1 MSSNACCMSSAK
13 GDIITPSISS
23 FLKDVHA
30 HLTCIS
36 CLQLHLNP
44 IQLSLEPIFW
54 ARVQHLVLHL
64 WDLRWPKKPKQIF
77 EKGLEKQRKKVIYLY
92 LSIYLTR
99 QWRRSCSCG
108 SSHQWWSHSRTQ
120 HSDSRQQA
128 SYCWSRGE
136 SLPGPQPSPPP
147 LAASS
152 HPAWT
157 RCTCSSVLTSAPR
170 TSVCSGLPQ
179 QLQMQN
185 SPIFTTISKC
195 TFISNILFTPKPWFC
210 FPLTNHRLT
219 WFILTIAAF
228 FIVMLCKNLMK
239 SVIKKESA
247 LQIQLFSHFCC
258 SFPAKPW
265 SCFLL

>member
-1 MSSNACCMSSAK
+1 MSSNAACMSSAK
-13 GDIITPSISS
+13 GDITSSISS
-23 FLKDVHA
+23 FLEDVHA

-64 WDLRWPKKPKQIF
+64 WDLRWPKKP
-77 EKGLEKQRKKVIYLY
+77 EKGDSNKKKSDV
-92 LSIYLTR
+92 SIYPSIYMCLTR
-99 QWRRSCSCG
+99 QWRRSCSYG

-120 HSDSRQQA
+120 HSDSHQQA
-128 SYCWSRGE
+128 SYCWSRCE

-157 RCTCSSVLTSAPR
+157 RCTCSSVSPSAPR

-179 QLQMQN
+179 QLQMPN
-185 SPIFTTISKC
+185 SPIVNTINKC
-195 TFISNILFTPKPWFC
+195 TFFISNIL
-210 FPLTNHRLT
+210 
-219 WFILTIAAF
+219 
-228 FIVMLCKNLMK
+228 
-239 SVIKKESA
+239 
-247 LQIQLFSHFCC
+247 SHFFQFFCTKTMHD
-258 SFPAKPW
+258 SV
-265 SCFLL
+265 FLWKMTA